1 VSATAITEILPGVY
15 RIELGFV
22 SVALVDL
29 DGSLTLIDAGFP
41 GDGADIAEAIT
52 ALGYQL
58 DRLERIVL
66 THGHLD
72 HVGAAADLRLRTG
85 AEIHLSEVDALRVR
99 EGWVGHGEMHVLEGF
114 EDLVASQ
121 LADPD
126 FRRRSGDRDTSGPVE
141 IEPFEVD
148 RLLAAESGVPGWPDT
163 SLIPAPGH
171 CRGQLAILW
180 RQHGGV
186 LFAGDSAVNFGR
198 PMIAPVAEDFDL
210 ARESYAR
217 VAAADFDV
225 AVFGHGEAIVGDAA
239 SAFGEDGR

>member
-1 VSATAITEILPGVY
+1 MSATSIAEVAPGVH
-15 RIELGFV
+15 RVELGFV

-41 GDGADIAEAIT
+41 GDADDIAAAIEE
-52 ALGYQL
+52 LGQPLGRL
-58 DRLERIVL
+58 DRIVL

-72 HVGAAADLRLRTG
+72 HVGAAAELRRRTG
-85 AEIHLSEVDALRVR
+85 AEIHLSGIDADRVR
-99 EGWVGHGEMHVLEGF
+99 EGWAGHAEMLVLEGF

-126 FRRRSGDRDTSGPVE
+126 FRRRSGDRDTSGPVQ

-148 RLLAAESGVPGWPDT
+148 RLLTAGDAVPGWDDT
-163 SLIPAPGH
+163 VLIPAPGH

-180 RQHGGV
+180 QQHGGV
-186 LFAGDSAVNFGR
+186 LFAGDSAVNFGS
-198 PMIAPVAEDFDL
+198 PMIAPVAENFAL

-225 AVFGHGEAIVGDAA
+225 AIFGHGEAIVGAA
-239 SAFGEDGR
+239 SSAFAEGS